1 MTRPR
6 PSCSSRPARGQ
17 GAVELLVALPSLL
30 LLVLSVLQFSLVFT
44 AKSTLDQAMFRG
56 VRAATLDHGS
66 LSALRTGAAQAL
78 AALYPN
84 GQSGAGG
91 YALALAKAQAALAL
105 PSQFQVVVL
114 NPTAAAM
121 AAWDGPYL
129 DQGQQVREIPQ
140 AHLIDTTLG
149 SKGGET
155 LQSANLLSVQGRW
168 CQPLIVPFVNTVI
181 AHLMAPLA
189 SGWDAACYAQGGIPL
204 IAQSTQLMQSTLW
217 PQIHADVS
225 GRRINVVQTK
235 ESEAIG
241 NCILAGFGVGIH
253 KDMSL
258 AAERMVR
265 IERVVEPRREY
276 ADRYAELFSLYK
288 DLYRHLKEDFSRLAK
303 IESRE

>member
-1 MTRPR
+1 MSRPR
-6 PSCSSRPARGQ
+6 PSGSSRPARGQ
-17 GAVELLVALPSLL
+17 GAVELLVALPVLL

-44 AKSTLDQAMFRG
+44 AKSTLDQALFRG

-155 LQSANLLSVQGRW
+155 LQAANLLSVQGRW

-189 SGWDAACYAQGGIPL
+189 SGWDAACYAQGGLPL

-217 PQIHADVS
+217 PQNIQSALGTGQGAQGGPGAGGGAPGGGGGTGLGGGTGRTTGGGS
-225 GRRINVVQTK
+225 GGGGAGNSGGSDAPPDHFCVGSDGTVQ
-235 ESEAIG
+235 
-241 NCILAGFGVGIH
+241 AGGTASSATGSGV
-253 KDMSL
+253 
-258 AAERMVR
+258 
-265 IERVVEPRREY
+265 
-276 ADRYAELFSLYK
+276 
-288 DLYRHLKEDFSRLAK
+288 
-303 IESRE
+303 

>member
-1 MTRPR
+1 MRPPR
-6 PSCSSRPARGQ
+6 LAHAQHGQ

-30 LLVLSVLQFSLVFT
+30 LLTLSVLQFSLVFT
-44 AKSTLDQAMFRG
+44 AQSTLDQALFRG

-84 GQSGAGG
+84 GLTGAAG
-91 YALALAKAQAALAL
+91 YAQARAQAQAELAL
-105 PSQFQVVVL
+105 PNRFRVVVL

-155 LQSANLLSVQGRW
+155 LQAANLLSVQGQW
-168 CQPLIVPFVNTVI
+168 CQPLIVPFINTVI

-189 SGWDAACYAQGGIPL
+189 SGWDAACYAQGGMPL
-204 IAQSTQLMQSTLW
+204 LAQSTQLMQSTLY
-217 PQIHADVS
+217 PQNIQSALGTGQGAAGGPGAGGAGGGGTGGGGAGLGGGGSS
-225 GRRINVVQTK
+225 GGGSGGGSTGSGSSGGGSVCIGSNGSVQMHSGTAQGGA
-235 ESEAIG
+235 S
-241 NCILAGFGVGIH
+241 
-253 KDMSL
+253 
-258 AAERMVR
+258 
-265 IERVVEPRREY
+265 
-276 ADRYAELFSLYK
+276 
-288 DLYRHLKEDFSRLAK
+288 
-303 IESRE
+303 

>member
-17 GAVELLVALPSLL
+17 GAVELLVALPVLL
-30 LLVLSVLQFSLVFT
+30 LLVLSVLQFSLVFS
-44 AKSTLDQAMFRG
+44 AQSTFDQAMFRG
-56 VRAATLDHGS
+56 VRSATLDHGS

-91 YALALAKAQAALAL
+91 YALALAKAQAELAL
-105 PSQFQVVVL
+105 PNRFQVVVL

-129 DQGQQVREIPQ
+129 DQGRQVREIPQ

-155 LQSANLLSVQGRW
+155 LQAANLLSVQGRW
-168 CQPLIVPFVNTVI
+168 CQPLIVPLVSTVI

-189 SGWDAACYAQGGIPL
+189 SGWEAACYAQGGMPL
-204 IAQSTQLMQSTLW
+204 LAQSTQLMQSTLW
-217 PQIHADVS
+217 PQNIQAALGTGTGAQGGPGAGGTGGGAPGGGGGTGLGGGGTTGGGS
-225 GRRINVVQTK
+225 GGGEGGNSGGSDAPPDHFCVGSAGTVQT
-235 ESEAIG
+235 G
-241 NCILAGFGVGIH
+241 G
-253 KDMSL
+253 
-258 AAERMVR
+258 AASS
-265 IERVVEPRREY
+265 
-276 ADRYAELFSLYK
+276 ATGSGA
-288 DLYRHLKEDFSRLAK
+288 
-303 IESRE
+303 